1 LESSKKSVKQIARL
15 CGFGTVETM
24 HRAFRRGVGS
34 TPLEYRARFA
44 TPG

>member
-1 LESSKKSVKQIARL
+1 VKQIARL
-15 CGFGTVETM
+15 CGFGTAETM

-44 TPG
+44 MHGLSG